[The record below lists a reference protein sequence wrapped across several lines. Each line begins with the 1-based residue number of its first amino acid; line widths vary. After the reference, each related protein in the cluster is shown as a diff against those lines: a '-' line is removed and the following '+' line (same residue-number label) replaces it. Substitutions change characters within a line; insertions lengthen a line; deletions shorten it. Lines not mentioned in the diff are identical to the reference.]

1 MPEPRRFVISDIH
14 GCAKTFRALL
24 QKIHLHKADTL
35 YLIGDFVNRGPDSKG
50 VLDHVFKLLKAGYD
64 VRCTLGNHDELLI
77 RAYEFPEIIDFFKKG
92 KAGKRTLKSFNVKSA
107 DQIPPEYYE
116 FLKSLPLYFL
126 LDDFVLVHAGLNF
139 SKEDPF
145 EDLGAMMWTKNHR
158 VVRKRIG
165 GRRIISGHS
174 PKKKDAI
181 AKSLLKDK
189 IFIDNGCVKTEVS
202 GMGSLCALELNA
214 MKLYFQDN
222 EE

>member
-14 GCAKTFRALL
+14 GCAKTFSALL
-24 QKIHLHKADTL
+24 KKIHLHKTDTL
-35 YLIGDFVNRGPDSKG
+35 YLLGDYVNRGPDSKG
-50 VLDHVFKLLKAGYD
+50 VLDHVLKLFKNGYD
-64 VRCTLGNHDELLI
+64 VRASLGNHDELLI
-77 RAYEFPEIIDFFKKG
+77 RAYEFPEVIDFFKKG
-92 KAGKRTLKSFNVKSA
+92 KAGKRTLKSFDVKSA
-107 DQIPPEYYE
+107 DEIPAKYYE
-116 FLKSLPLYFL
+116 FLKGLPLYFI

-145 EDLGAMMWTKNHR
+145 EDIGAMMWTKNHR

-181 AKSLLKDK
+181 EKSLLKDK
-189 IFIDNGCVKTEVS
+189 IFIDNGCVKTKVG
-202 GMGSLCALELNA
+202 GMGSLCVLELNE